1 MTGKTRLWEGFKT
14 LLIVL
19 LSLSALFL
27 LSRSPL
33 VQDSGLTSLL
43 GEARPSGSDST
54 SAFTGL
60 PAAAI
65 PARIAVGSDKGLYGV
80 QYDQAAADALFDVTA
95 PLLGEALS
103 LARDPA
109 PLTERQW
116 QSRLSGECVYFDY
129 GCSVPLATLRT
140 WLGGTEADAAP
151 AGSARFLL
159 LAREKNGT
167 LSLCYGSEES
177 DVFYSCATVL
187 EAELHLT
194 PILSGISPNGAF
206 FAFEDRSL
214 PDVVAPYTLF
224 TGGEQVSAVYTAITP
239 SLLSDSSQTAL
250 LLSALS
256 FSDQNRANVSEG
268 VLYVDGEDTL
278 RLSGDGHIAYA
289 SSGSGKYPAEEGL
302 SGAVEAAWPLA
313 ERTLGALCGEA
324 RLSLLSALEGEDG
337 SYTVTFG
344 YMLDGCAVRLYD
356 QGWAARFRV
365 EQGSIREFSLWLR
378 AYADSGQTQLLLPA
392 EKAAAALTAL
402 TDTPK
407 ELVIQYE
414 DVTGAAQPGW
424 KAR

>member
-1 MTGKTRLWEGFKT
+1 MRGKTRLWEGFKT

-43 GEARPSGSDST
+43 TDSRPNGSAAD

-65 PARIAVGSDKGLYGV
+65 PSRIAVGSDKGLYGI
-80 QYDQAAADALFDVTA
+80 QYDQVAADALFDVTA

-103 LARDPA
+103 LAGTPVSI
-109 PLTERQW
+109 TERQW
-116 QSRLSGECVYFDY
+116 QSRLSGPCVYFDY
-129 GCSVPLATLRT
+129 TCSVPLAALHT
-140 WLGGTEADAAP
+140 WLGSSEAGTAP

-159 LAREKNGT
+159 LAREQNGT
-167 LSLCYGSEES
+167 LSLCYGSEEN
-177 DVFYSCATVL
+177 DTFYSCATSL
-187 EAELHLT
+187 DAELHLT
-194 PILSGISPNGAF
+194 PILDSISPNGAF
-206 FAFEDRSL
+206 FAFEDKSL
-214 PDVVAPYTLF
+214 PDIVAPYTLF
-224 TGGEQVSAVYTAITP
+224 TGGEQVSAVYTAATP

-268 VLYVDGEDTL
+268 ILYVDGEDTL
-278 RLSGDGHIAYA
+278 RLSGDGHISYA
-289 SSGSGKYPAEEGL
+289 SSGSGKYPAEAGL

-313 ERTLGALCGEA
+313 ERTLGALCGGA
-324 RLSLLSALEGEDG
+324 RLYLISALEGEDG
-337 SYTVTFG
+337 AYTVTFG

-378 AYADSGQTQLLLPA
+378 TYTDSGQTQPLLPA

-414 DVTGAAQPGW
+414 DLTGTAEPGW